1 MDLFDKM
8 KIRLKKYILL
18 LFLPLISYGQQ
29 ESYYSF
35 YRATMN
41 IINPAFAGAEAGD
54 VFSFTSRRQWSSD
67 EEAPTTIAFSYSSA
81 RANNVGLGIS
91 LVADKVFIEQQTNVT
106 IDFSYN
112 LNMETTQVYLG
123 LKAGGNFYKADPT
136 GLIGFSAIPDP
147 IQQAISKFNPN
158 IGVGALLKRE
168 NLWISF
174 SLPRIFNTN
183 RTKDMAITAKDRVH
197 SYLGGGGNIPV
208 GTNLIFKPSVLMRK
222 VKGLPWST
230 DFTGML
236 SWQNN
241 FDFGMSYR
249 TNASISLLSS
259 VRLGNFDV
267 GYAYETP
274 VQSVLTQRN
283 LKTHEIFLR
292 IHLDKKSEVNESAS
306 VPESIPAEEE

>member
-1 MDLFDKM
+1 
-8 KIRLKKYILL
+8 
-18 LFLPLISYGQQ
+18 
-29 ESYYSF
+29 
-35 YRATMN
+35 
-41 IINPAFAGAEAGD
+41 
-54 VFSFTSRRQWSSD
+54 
-67 EEAPTTIAFSYSSA
+67 
-81 RANNVGLGIS
+81 
-91 LVADKVFIEQQTNVT
+91 
-106 IDFSYN
+106 
-112 LNMETTQVYLG
+112 
-123 LKAGGNFYKADPT
+123 
-136 GLIGFSAIPDP
+136 
-147 IQQAISKFNPN
+147 
-158 IGVGALLKRE
+158 
-168 NLWISF
+168 
-174 SLPRIFNTN
+174 
-183 RTKDMAITAKDRVH
+183 MAITAKDRVH

-208 GTNLIFKPSVLMRK
+208 VTNLIFKPSILMRK
-222 VKGLPWST
+222 VKGLTLST
-230 DFTGML
+230 DFTGIL